1 LVIKNSWEG
10 SLYVDNEIVK
20 LFETEMHDEMYN
32 SIIYFLSSFEI
43 REGKFEGNEILIHKI
58 DRDTVILYQE
68 YQLEDG
74 KYERSR
80 KALIYD
86 IKLLLEE
93 LRKYKEG
100 NV

>member
-1 LVIKNSWEG
+1 MDK
-10 SLYVDNEIVK
+10 EIVK
-20 LFETEMHDEMYN
+20 LFKTEMYDDMYN
-32 SIIYFLSSFEI
+32 AIIYFLSSLEI

-68 YQLEDG
+68 YKLDNG

-80 KALIYD
+80 NALIYD

-93 LRKYKEG
+93 LRKYKEN